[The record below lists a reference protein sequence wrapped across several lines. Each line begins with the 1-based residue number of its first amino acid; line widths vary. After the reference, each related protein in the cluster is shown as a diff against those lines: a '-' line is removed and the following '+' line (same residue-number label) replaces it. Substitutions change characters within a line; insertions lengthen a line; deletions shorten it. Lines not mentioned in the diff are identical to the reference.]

1 MLRFIGMSPR
11 PMRARGI
18 VQVCKCQVAHGLG
31 YAVGSAVGSAVGLT
45 YGLGGV
51 YITDITIQK

>member
-1 MLRFIGMSPR
+1 MSPR

-31 YAVGSAVGSAVGLT
+31 YAVGSAVGLT

-51 YITDITIQK
+51 YITDITIQKWVI